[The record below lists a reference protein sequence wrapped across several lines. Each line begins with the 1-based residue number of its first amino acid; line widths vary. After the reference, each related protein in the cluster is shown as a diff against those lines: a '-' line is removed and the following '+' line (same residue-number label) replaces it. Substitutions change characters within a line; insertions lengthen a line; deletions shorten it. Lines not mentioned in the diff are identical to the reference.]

1 MRRGEVYLYPLN
13 GHDGAGQEI
22 LVPVV
27 VVTRDA
33 INKHAPVVIIAPIQT
48 VESGLTSR
56 PYPSDVAVR
65 APEGGLT
72 SDGLILTMQLRA
84 VPRRKLN
91 HLLGLLSPAVV
102 AEVDRAL
109 RITLDLEE
117 Q

>member
-1 MRRGEVYLYPLN
+1 MKRGEVYLYPLGQRDAT
-13 GHDGAGQEI
+13 GHEP

-27 VVTRDA
+27 VLTRDA
-33 INKHAPVVIIAPIQT
+33 INKYGPVVVVAPVV
-48 VESGLTSR
+48 ESGSAPR
-56 PYPSDVAVR
+56 PYPSDVVVR

-84 VPRRKLN
+84 APRRKLN
-91 HLLGLLSPAVV
+91 HLLGLLSPAVM

-117 Q
+117 E

>member
-1 MRRGEVYLYPLN
+1 MKRGEVYLYPL
-13 GHDGAGQEI
+13 GGRDATSHEP

-27 VVTRDA
+27 VLTRDA
-33 INKHAPVVIIAPIQT
+33 INKHGPVVVVAPVV
-48 VESGLTSR
+48 ESGPAPR
-56 PYPSDVAVR
+56 PYPSDVVVR

-72 SDGLILTMQLRA
+72 GDGLILTMQLRA

-91 HLLGLLSPAVV
+91 HLLGALSPAVV

-117 Q
+117 E